1 MYDAVV
7 GSTRPEREIARA
19 RAAHVGAAQR
29 FVSAVGLFVAT
40 GVPLG
45 PRSRDAELP
54 AWSRADVTALL
65 TLQAALAEL
74 ISTRRMYDGMRRH
87 G

>member
-1 MYDAVV
+1 MPGM

-19 RAAHVGAAQR
+19 RAAYVGAAER

-45 PRSRDAELP
+45 PRSGDTELP

-65 TLQAALAEL
+65 TLEAALAEL